1 MFLLSFNLD
10 TNTSVI
16 LTIAIMLFIAFL
28 VTRITKRF
36 SLPNVTAY
44 ILAGIL
50 IGPHV
55 LNLIPESVI
64 GGMEFLTDLAL
75 ALIAFGV
82 GRYLKLSALRE
93 NSAQTVIITLFES
106 LLAGAVI
113 TLSMYFIFRIPLP
126 LALMLGA
133 IASATAPASTIM
145 TIRQYGAKGPFVNMI
160 LQVVALDDAVALVAF
175 SVVAAVI
182 QATIGGGTIEAAVI
196 ILPILLNL
204 AAILL
209 GVAFGF
215 LLNRMI
221 NDKRTADNRLL
232 LSIATISALA
242 GFCAAFGVSP
252 LLACMALGTA
262 YINISGNTE
271 LFDQVNDFAP
281 VILTMFFVLSGM
293 RLNVPA
299 LKTAGIV
306 GVGYFFIRILAKYAG
321 AYLGAAASGAS
332 RQIKKYLGLALIPQ
346 AGVSIGLAILGQ
358 RLLPAEMGSML
369 STIILSS
376 AVLYEMVGPASGKL
390 ALHLSGAIPSEK
402 AKKEEQPDAS
412 GEELPPEP
420 RLLRASHS

>member
-28 VTRITKRF
+28 LTRITKRF
-36 SLPNVTAY
+36 NLPNVTAY

-55 LNLIPESVI
+55 LNLIPASVI
-64 GGMEFLTDLAL
+64 TGMEFLTDLAL
-75 ALIAFGV
+75 AFIAFGV
-82 GRYLKLSALRE
+82 GRYLKLSYLRE
-93 NSAQTVIITLFES
+93 NSKQTVIITLFES
-106 LLAGAVI
+106 LLAGAIV
-113 TLSMYFIFRIPLP
+113 TLSMYFVFRIPLP

-133 IASATAPASTIM
+133 IGSATAPASTIM
-145 TIRQYGAKGPFVNMI
+145 TIRQYEARGPFVNMI
-160 LQVVALDDAVALVAF
+160 LQVVALDDAVALIAF

-182 QATIGGGTIEAAVI
+182 QATVGGGTIQMSVI
-196 ILPILLNL
+196 LLPIVFNL

-209 GVAFGF
+209 GVGFGF

-221 NDKRTADNRLL
+221 SEKRTSDNRLL
-232 LSIATISALA
+232 LSVATISALA
-242 GFCAAFGVSP
+242 GFCAAFRISP
-252 LLACMALGTA
+252 LLACMALGTT
-262 YINISGNTE
+262 YINISGNSE

-293 RLNVPA
+293 RLDVPA

-306 GVGYFFIRILAKYAG
+306 GVGYFFIRIIGKYAG
-321 AYLGAAASGAS
+321 AYVGAAVSGATVEV
-332 RQIKKYLGLALIPQ
+332 KHYLGLALVPQ
-346 AGVSIGLAILGQ
+346 AGVSIGLAVLGQ
-358 RLLPAEMGSML
+358 RLLPAEMGSLL

-390 ALHLSGAIPSEK
+390 ALQLAGAIPEQKS
-402 AKKEEQPDAS
+402 KKERAETAA
-412 GEELPPEP
+412 GEEIASEP
-420 RLLRASHS
+420 GVLHVSRS